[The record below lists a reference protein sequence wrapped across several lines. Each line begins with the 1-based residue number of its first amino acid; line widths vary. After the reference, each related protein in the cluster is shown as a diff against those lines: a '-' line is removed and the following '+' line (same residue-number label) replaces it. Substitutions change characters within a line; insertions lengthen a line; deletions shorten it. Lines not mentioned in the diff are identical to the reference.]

1 MLQTHPLE
9 EKLPLST
16 AVLSNVALALL
27 MWNMA
32 LRLALLLGRWAAGAA
47 R

>member
-1 MLQTHPLE
+1 MSPRHPVE

-27 MWNMA
+27 IWNMA